1 MLNRWINLCQRIRP
15 SGASDNTPARL
26 FLYLEAMYD
35 RQGHHTLSHIESCL
49 SVLDTVRH
57 QFRVAGIPKTDE
69 AIEFALWLHDAV
81 YYPGAPEN
89 ESKSAAVA
97 VSMLQELSG
106 GSAACPAKPQDVQR
120 LIMATVPLEDS
131 EAKDEQ
137 IVSDIDLSVL
147 AGSAGEYDEYAELIQ
162 DEFLHLVEA
171 AGYRAR
177 RGNFLERLLQRPIF
191 QTYIMRDMF
200 EDAARDNVTRELR
213 SLNPESFW
221 VKGGPAVGP

>member
-15 SGASDNTPARL
+15 FGASDNTPERL

-35 RQGHHTLSHIESCL
+35 RPGHHTLSHIEYCL
-49 SVLDTVRH
+49 FVLDKY
-57 QFRVAGIPKTDE
+57 RVAGIPKNDE

-106 GSAACPAKPQDVQR
+106 GSAACPAKPQDVRR

-162 DEFLHLVEA
+162 SEFSFVGVEL
-171 AGYRAR
+171 YRSR
-177 RGNFLERLLQRPIF
+177 RWIFLRRLLEEPHIF

-200 EDAARDNVTRELR
+200 EDAARDNIKREMDALEMGALT
-213 SLNPESFW
+213 S
-221 VKGGPAVGP
+221 K